1 MKRALQRLHDCQC
14 TQQPCDYSHVHIT
27 LEDAVMKQYSMKK
40 GIQEF
45 GEARVEAVLKE
56 LQQLHDSKVL
66 EPRQP
71 ETLSCEEKQAA
82 LHY

>member
-1 MKRALQRLHDCQC
+1 LPVI
-14 TQQPCDYSHVHIT
+14 QPRDFSHVHIT
-27 LEDAVMKQYSMKK
+27 LEDAVMTQYSMKK

-45 GEARVEAVLKE
+45 SKARVEAVLTLTLT

-71 ETLSCEEKQAA
+71 ETMSREEKQAA
-82 LHY
+82 LH